1 VGQQTTA
8 KWGKEKEGVVVE
20 VDSQPTVCWLK
31 RAGQENPQNLATL
44 SRSVYCMA
52 LKATG
57 DRFFFYFFFFSFF
70 FGGTALYT
78 YTYLLYGC
86 GCACLFV
93 SLFVCPSACVCA
105 Q

>member
-8 KWGKEKEGVVVE
+8 KWGKEKEGVVE
-20 VDSQPTVCWLK
+20 KVDSQPTVCWLK

-57 DRFFFYFFFFSFF
+57 DRFFFYFFFFFF
-70 FGGTALYT
+70 WWDCSLYV
-78 YTYLLYGC
+78 YVSIIWMWL
-86 GCACLFV
+86 CLFV
-93 SLFVCPSACVCA
+93 C
-105 Q
+105 